1 MNNKKFLSKLLL
13 LFVGSL
19 SSAFAQLDGPQ
30 FPDLS
35 EVEIP
40 VFDGVPLAGEI
51 SAVSFDLTMAQGLT
65 SPKLTGNGT
74 ISAAGFDV
82 YQDEALVIDFDG
94 DVIFSASATK
104 TGSIVRLTGAKTTI
118 DPLSVSGSGTLYNSE
133 TEQYEDVTVSSVKGA
148 FAFKSL
154 HVDLDNGTIGGGV
167 DKIAAG
173 TLKISGYVTELG
185 ASSRGTVSAKYGT
198 EDFPE
203 LDFPAE
209 NIIYPEITL
218 DDLITTSKGVVTG
231 TAVGTFGGYDD
242 VSFSVK
248 GRRSLKT
255 GISTLTLTGTGSG
268 KGVNATLNL
277 DDDGQIYG
285 TKNALTV
292 LGYKLKF

>member
-1 MNNKKFLSKLLL
+1 MNNKKFLSKLVL

-40 VFDGVPLAGEI
+40 VFDGVPLAGQV
-51 SAVSFDLTMAQGLT
+51 SAVSFDLTMDQSLT
-65 SPKLTGNGT
+65 SSKLTGNGT

-118 DPLSVSGSGTLYNSE
+118 DPLSVSGSGTLYNSD

-148 FAFKSL
+148 FAFKRL
-154 HVDLDNGTIGGGV
+154 HVDLDNGTIGGGD

-185 ASSRGTVSAKYGT
+185 ASSGGTVSAKYGT

-209 NIIYPEITL
+209 NIINPEITL
-218 DDLITTSKGVVTG
+218 DLATTDKVVTG
-231 TAVGTFGGYDD
+231 SATGTFGDYDD
-242 VSFSVK
+242 VSFNVK
-248 GRRSLKT
+248 GKRNSRT

-268 KGVNATLNL
+268 QGVKATLNL
-277 DDDGQIYG
+277 DDDGQISG
-285 TKNALTV
+285 TNNALTV